1 MMALFI
7 AVTAVAVERFIKRKR
22 LRLHEVLA
30 DVGWLTLLFAFIE
43 VAYLKFVEALT
54 LNYGAVAR
62 PFWYTEWWVFKDL
75 LLSVAIAVM
84 LIFTS
89 VWLESA
95 GIRVELRRPQL
106 AKVTAVMR
114 SAPPPKEAEVTAET
128 EAAAAAAAGA
138 APQKKCDIEWR
149 EAA

>member
-7 AVTAVAVERFIKRKR
+7 ALTAVVVERFIKRRR

-30 DVGWLTLLFAFIE
+30 DLGWLTLLFAFIE
-43 VAYLKFVEALT
+43 FGYLKFVEAFT
-54 LNYGAVAR
+54 LNYGSAAR
-62 PFWYTEWWVFKDL
+62 LLWYTEWWVFKDL

-95 GIRVELRRPQL
+95 GLHIELRRPSPPRRL
-106 AKVTAVMR
+106 LVAK
-114 SAPPPKEAEVTAET
+114 PPKLATGDAAEARDR
-128 EAAAAAAAGA
+128 
-138 APQKKCDIEWR
+138 KCDIEWR
-149 EAA
+149 EAT